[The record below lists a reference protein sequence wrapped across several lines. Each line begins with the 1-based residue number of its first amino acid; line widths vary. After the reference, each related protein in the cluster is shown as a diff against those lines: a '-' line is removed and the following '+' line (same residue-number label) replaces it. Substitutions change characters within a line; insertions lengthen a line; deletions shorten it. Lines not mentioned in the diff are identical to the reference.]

1 MHCLF
6 QKKMSLADDDVHSNL
21 LWFFFESFFNLIND
35 NGYKYI
41 FFFKKKS
48 FFFLTLVCVP
58 TRDIFFVAQSN
69 KFMRKYFF
77 LKILTKNSN
86 F

>member
-1 MHCLF
+1 MMMYTVIYCG
-6 QKKMSLADDDVHSNL
+6 
-21 LWFFFESFFNLIND
+21 FFFESFFNLIND

-41 FFFKKKS
+41 YFFKKKS

>member
-1 MHCLF
+1 
-6 QKKMSLADDDVHSNL
+6 MSLADDDVHSNL
-21 LWFFFESFFNLIND
+21 LWFFFESFFNQIND

-41 FFFKKKS
+41 YFFKKKS
-48 FFFLTLVCVP
+48 SFFLTLVCVP

-77 LKILTKNSN
+77 FK